1 MDWNLALT
9 LILGSS
15 LIATLVTKVFDFIS
29 EKEKRKELQHQNLYG
44 PFKFYLMLID
54 ISKENRQQIMEHF
67 KSTIKSW
74 SADKTPT
81 DRGEIIMNVM
91 KKQSTITNP
100 LIKRWWVYVDK
111 LRDLLEENPE
121 YIREEDLSIFRKFI
135 DCCIKREI
143 VGKDNA
149 GDDTLGYIPE
159 EQVKSYVDGIL
170 EVIEEMKIKF
180 SI

>member
-1 MDWNLALT
+1 
-9 LILGSS
+9 
-15 LIATLVTKVFDFIS
+15 
-29 EKEKRKELQHQNLYG
+29 
-44 PFKFYLMLID
+44 
-54 ISKENRQQIMEHF
+54 
-67 KSTIKSW
+67 
-74 SADKTPT
+74 
-81 DRGEIIMNVM
+81 MNVM